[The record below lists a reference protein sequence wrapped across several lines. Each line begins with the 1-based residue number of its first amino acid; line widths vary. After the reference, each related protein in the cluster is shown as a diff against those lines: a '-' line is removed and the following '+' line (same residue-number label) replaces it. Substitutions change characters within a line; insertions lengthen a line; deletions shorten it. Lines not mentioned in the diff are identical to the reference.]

1 MNSHV
6 REERGTLVVEL
17 EGEIDLEQSP
27 KARSLLLECVGR
39 GGPVLVDLSA
49 VAYMDSSGVA
59 SLVEALQKARA
70 SGQLFALAA
79 PSPAVA
85 RVLELAR
92 LDKVF
97 TIHAKV
103 DDGLD
108 AGA

>member
-1 MNSHV
+1 MDSHV
-6 REERGTLVVEL
+6 REEHGTVVVEL
-17 EGEIDLEQSP
+17 EGDIDLEQSP
-27 KARSLLLECVGR
+27 KARSILLECVER
-39 GGPVLVDLSA
+39 GGPVLVDLSK

-70 SGQLFALAA
+70 GQQLFALAA
-79 PSPAVA
+79 PSPGVA

-103 DDGLD
+103 SDGLD